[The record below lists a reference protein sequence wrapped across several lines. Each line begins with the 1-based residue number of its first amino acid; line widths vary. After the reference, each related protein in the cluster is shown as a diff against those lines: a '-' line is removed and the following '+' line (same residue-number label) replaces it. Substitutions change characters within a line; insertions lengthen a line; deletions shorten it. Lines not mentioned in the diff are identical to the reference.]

1 MLSKGRECSLF
12 LLLCIFCGSIISQ
25 STLPTCDESFLTG
38 SYSRCSS
45 VNNTRTLIYYYSVG
59 CNTTNAPSLP
69 QPVENLPCGKKQK
82 SNTNKGKTKIWK
94 LKRFFYI
101 DIDCSPGYY
110 LPLDSVECEICP
122 PGSYSLGGGERF
134 YEWQDN
140 FPKSPYAVFNTYCS
154 ESNSTDPSNNYPLCG

>member
-1 MLSKGRECSLF
+1 MVRNRNQTPTKG
-12 LLLCIFCGSIISQ
+12 
-25 STLPTCDESFLTG
+25 
-38 SYSRCSS
+38 
-45 VNNTRTLIYYYSVG
+45 
-59 CNTTNAPSLP
+59 
-69 QPVENLPCGKKQK
+69 KQK
-82 SNTNKGKTKIWK
+82 YGNSNV
-94 LKRFFYI
+94 FFSI